1 MLDEINIVWFKR
13 DLRITDH
20 LPIYN
25 ASNQSIPFIPLYIL
39 NQNYWSQGFSSIRH
53 WNFVYDCLEELND
66 ELTKIGQPLIIKN
79 GSAVEVFK
87 NIQSIFKIKKVY
99 THEETSNDWVR
110 KENLSVKNWFD
121 ENQIELIE
129 SPTNGVIRG
138 LKSRDDWIKIK
149 NQRLLSDIIPTPL
162 RLKKINNFKSD
173 LISRKSINFKDD
185 LIFNIQKGGRKTV
198 LKILDTF
205 LNLRSKSYLKNISSP
220 KHSSE
225 FCSRISPYLTWGA
238 ISSKEV
244 IKKVKH
250 AKDLITKEDTY
261 WKKNLTSFQSRLSWR
276 CHFIQKLEDDP
287 TIENL
292 CMHKSFEN
300 LRVNSCKE
308 QFFNAWKLGQT
319 GYPFVDACMRNLIN
333 QGWITFRMRAM
344 LVSFASYDLWLDWR
358 DFAHH
363 LAKLFTDYEPGIH
376 YSQLQMQ
383 SGVTGINTY
392 RIYNP
397 VKQSKEHDENGDF
410 IKKWVPELQ
419 NLNSNWVH
427 EPWKMDFETQKK
439 FRCIIGK
446 DYPHPVVDHKEA
458 VSLAKSKI
466 AEIRKEVNFKTIAKK
481 VYTKHGSRNSNRD
494 NNFVDSKLK
503 KIKTNKQ
510 LSLSF

>member
-1 MLDEINIVWFKR
+1 MMQKINIVWFKR
-13 DLRITDH
+13 DLRTTDH
-20 LPIYN
+20 LPLYN
-25 ASNQSIPFIPLYIL
+25 ASIEKIPFIPLYVID
-39 NQNYWSQGFSSIRH
+39 NEYWYQDYISVRH
-53 WNFVYDCLEELND
+53 WHFVYDCLEELNT
-66 ELTKIGQPLIIKN
+66 ELSKIGQPLIVKKGLTID
-79 GSAVEVFK
+79 
-87 NIQSIFKIKKVY
+87 IFKKISQSFKIQKVFA
-99 THEETSNDWVR
+99 HEETSNNYVR
-110 KENLSVKNWFD
+110 NVNLLLQKWFKKN
-121 ENQIELIE
+121 LIE
-129 SPTNGVIRG
+129 FHEYPTNGVVRN
-138 LKSRDDWIKIK
+138 LKSRDDWIKLK
-149 NQRLLSDIIPTPL
+149 NQRLNSEVTPCPI
-162 RLKKINNFKSD
+162 RVQKIENYKSD
-173 LISRKSINFKDD
+173 LITRKSIIFEED
-185 LIFNIQKGGRKTV
+185 LISNIQKGGRKTG
-198 LKILDTF
+198 LKTLDTF

-220 KHSSE
+220 KYSSE
-225 FCSRISPYLTWGA
+225 YCSRISPYLTWGA

-244 IKKVKH
+244 IKKVKY
-250 AKDLITKEDTY
+250 AKDLIKKEETY
-261 WKKNLTSFQSRLSWR
+261 WRKNLTSFQSRLSWR

-300 LRVNSCKE
+300 LRMNSYKE

-419 NLNSNWVH
+419 YLKSNWIH
-427 EPWKMDFETQKK
+427 EPWKMDTETQKK
-439 FRCIIGK
+439 LRCIIGK
-446 DYPHPVVDHKEA
+446 DYPHPIVDHNEA

-466 AEIRKEVNFKTIAKK
+466 AEIRKGVNFKTIAKK
-481 VYTKHGSRNSNRD
+481 VYVKHGSRNSNRD

-503 KIKTNKQ
+503 KIKINKQ